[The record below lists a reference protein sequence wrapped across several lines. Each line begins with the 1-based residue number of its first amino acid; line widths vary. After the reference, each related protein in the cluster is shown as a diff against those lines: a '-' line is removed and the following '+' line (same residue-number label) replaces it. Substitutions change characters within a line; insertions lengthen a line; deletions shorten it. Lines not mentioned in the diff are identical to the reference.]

1 MKLPANYNYFPRYS
15 TAVFASVFIII
26 AFFYNYH
33 EILFK
38 PPQSIHQWRQCDCL
52 SITLNYHQDNN
63 AFFQPSIHNLGRD
76 GTGKTVSDFPLAYW
90 VVAQLWDLFG
100 QHEFIHRLLV
110 LCFYFFGLFAVFKL
124 FEMILH
130 DTLVG
135 LFASLLLFSSP
146 TLVYYANNFLMNIPA
161 LSLALVGL
169 FFFFRFYSTG
179 KNKYLILM
187 VICYA
192 IAGLLKISSLLS
204 YFAIVFL
211 FLIELLGAKLKP
223 ERKIFTRPVTQGILL
238 LAVVLMQLA
247 WYWYAHHYN
256 SLYNAGV
263 FLVGILP
270 IWKMSAEDIQITLE
284 TINEHLRWS
293 YFRSETVFV
302 IFSMLLILVVFYRKT
317 RKIILWLALSLAF
330 GVLLFCLLFFGALKD
345 HDYYVINLFIIVPVV
360 LLGFFVLLK
369 DHVPVL
375 FNSFIFKIILFIFLI
390 HNIDFARRR
399 IDGRYHPDGWQN
411 SHYTHVISHFREI
424 RPFLDSIG
432 ISSDDKV
439 LSLSDNSINITL
451 YLMNQKGWTNYGIE
465 SDSVKIREK
474 INLGA
479 KYILTTDDATIHDSG
494 VRPFVGEKLG
504 RFRTI
509 EVFEIRQ

>member
-1 MKLPANYNYFPRYS
+1 MELPANYNYFPKYS
-15 TAVFASVFIII
+15 TVVFASVFVII
-26 AFFYNYH
+26 ALFYNYH

-52 SITLNYHQDNN
+52 SISLNYQQDNN

-76 GTGKTVSDFPLAYW
+76 GTGKTVSEFPLVYW
-90 VVAQLWDLFG
+90 VVGQMWDLFG
-100 QHEFIHRLLV
+100 QHEFILRLLV
-110 LCFYFFGLFAVFKL
+110 LCFYFFGLFVLFKL
-124 FEMILH
+124 FEMTLH
-130 DTLVG
+130 DSLVG
-135 LFASLLLFSSP
+135 LFVSLLLFSSP

-161 LSLALVGL
+161 LSLALIGL
-169 FFFFRFYSTG
+169 FFFFRFYNTG
-179 KNKYLILM
+179 KNKYFILM

-192 IAGLLKISSLLS
+192 IAGLLKIPSLLG
-204 YFAIVFL
+204 YFAILFL
-211 FLIELLGAKLKP
+211 FLIELFGAKLKP

-238 LAVVLMQLA
+238 LSVVVMQLA
-247 WYWYAHHYN
+247 WYWYAHSYN
-256 SLYNAGV
+256 SLHNAGV

-270 IWKMSAEDIQITLE
+270 IWKMSPEDIQVTLM
-284 TINEHLRWS
+284 TMNEHLRWS
-293 YFRSETVFV
+293 YFRIETAFV
-302 IFSMLLILVVFYRKT
+302 IFSMLLFLVVFYRKT
-317 RKIILWLALSLAF
+317 RKVIFWLALSLAF

-375 FNSFIFKIILFIFLI
+375 FNSIIFKIILVVFLI
-390 HNIDFARRR
+390 HNVDFARRR
-399 IDGRYHPDGWQN
+399 IEGRYHPDGWQN
-411 SHYTHVISHFREI
+411 SHYTRVTSHFREI

-432 ISSDDKV
+432 ITSDDKV

-474 INLGA
+474 VNLGA
-479 KYILTTDDATIHDSG
+479 KYILTTDEATIQDNG